1 MDFDRR
7 SMLGGMAAA
16 GLVSAAGA
24 QAGAATMRVRRPISS
39 LPFGH
44 PDLDAYRRAIPVL
57 KQWGAWDDQIA
68 LHADMRHRHHSSWRF
83 LAWHRLQL
91 VWFERLVARASG
103 KADFTMPYWD
113 WDDDVVPD
121 AFWRDEFYMPGRRAR
136 QGDRISDFLR
146 QYGYSL
152 RGRLTDDFSTFF
164 GRTRTAS
171 NPQGS
176 LSGSAEWSGH
186 NLIHTFVGGAM
197 GDLSTSPN
205 DPLFWLHH
213 ANIDRIWSI
222 WQSRH
227 AGEVYPKA
235 WRDEVLGGFIDP
247 QGNVVPSVTAG
258 TTIETGPFGYVYPY
272 DPTPPVFFAV
282 APPPPVAEGGVVAPA
297 PRPPRIRRKAYSWAM
312 QRMGPTS
319 AFIEISADLAKG
331 MATNATGFLKVTPD
345 PHVGTTTTL
354 VARAKTTGEEL
365 FRESVFIVPMGHSM
379 GPQGFTIPLEELW
392 GRAPAGGIRLEI
404 ETTAMA
410 GGMAGM
416 GPALEE
422 FILDAKLMFI
432 G

>member
-1 MDFDRR
+1 MGFDRR
-7 SMLGGMAAA
+7 SVLGGMAAA
-16 GLVSAAGA
+16 GLLST
-24 QAGAATMRVRRPISS
+24 AGAAAAAGPLRIRRPISS

-113 WDDDVVPD
+113 WDDDVIPD
-121 AFWRDEFYMPGRRAR
+121 AFWRDELYDPTRRAR
-136 QGDRISDFLR
+136 QGDRVSDFMR

-152 RGRLTDDFSTFF
+152 RGRLTDDFPTFI
-164 GRTRTAS
+164 GRTRTSS

-186 NLIHTFVGGAM
+186 NLIHTFVGGDM
-197 GDLSTSPN
+197 GDLGTSPN

-222 WQSRH
+222 WHSRRS
-227 AGEVYPKA
+227 AQVYPKA
-235 WRDEVLGGFIDP
+235 WRDEQLGGFFGPTGLIMP
-247 QGNVVPSVTAG
+247 TVTAG
-258 TTIETGPFGYVYPY
+258 TTIDTAAFGYAYPY

-282 APPPPVAEGGVVAPA
+282 APPPPRAAGEAAP
-297 PRPPRIRRKAYSWAM
+297 PPPRIRRRDYRWAM
-312 QRMGPTS
+312 QRMGPSS
-319 AFIEISADLAKG
+319 AFIEISADLARG
-331 MATNATGFLKVTPD
+331 QATSATGQLTITPD
-345 PHVGTTTTL
+345 HHAGTVTTL
-354 VARAKTTGEEL
+354 VARTKGAGREV
-365 FRESVFIVPMGHSM
+365 FRESVFSVPMGHAM
-379 GPQGFTIPLEELW
+379 GPRGFSIPLEGLW
-392 GRAPAGGIRLEI
+392 GAADSGGVRLEI
-404 ETTAMA
+404 ETTAM
-410 GGMAGM
+410 GESMPGM
-416 GPALEE
+416 GPALVD
-422 FILDAKLMFI
+422 FVLDAKLAFQ